1 MSKTNKELAVE
12 LTKVWAEALA
22 RIGTNPNASNVY
34 VPQPKDV
41 ASAYSFFYEKL
52 NEGAD

>member
-12 LTKVWAEALA
+12 LTKVWAESLA
-22 RIGTNPNASNVY
+22 RIATNPNVSNVY

-41 ASAYSFFYEKL
+41 ASAFSFFYEKL
-52 NEGAD
+52 NEDGD